1 MKKNIMSFLVLLS
14 AFSLLFVLSAC
25 GRNNDLKELYDPVI
39 SEKYLVCEWC
49 EDCEDEL
56 IDITPEMVPLTAAP
70 AMFAI
75 PVPAAPGTDEAKN
88 EKAVVDFSNMRDGYV
103 MAKYIPQTTKSVK
116 VMIKGP
122 SGAQYQYNLK
132 PGGVFEVFPLSDG
145 NGQYT
150 VGVFEQVEGTKYAT
164 VISKNI
170 TVSLADEFA
179 PFLRPNQYVN
189 YNKDSQ
195 TVKKAA
201 ELIGTETKFTNK
213 ISSVYNYVV
222 TNLTYDKDKAR
233 TVQSGYLPDVDGV
246 LRAGKG
252 ICFDYAAVMAAML
265 RSQGIPTKLIVG
277 YTGEVLH
284 AWIDVHSREE
294 GWVNGVIQFDGKS
307 WKLMDPTFA
316 STGNQ
321 SAEVMQFIGT
331 GTNYVVKFIY

>member
-1 MKKNIMSFLVLLS
+1 MKKTASVLL
-14 AFSLLFVLSAC
+14 ALLLMFSLLTGCSQNSNL
-25 GRNNDLKELYDPVI
+25 RELYDPVI
-39 SEKYLVCEWC
+39 SEKILDCGWC
-49 EDCEDEL
+49 EDCVDEL
-56 IDITPEMVPLTAAP
+56 IDITPEMVPLTNAP
-70 AMFAI
+70 AIFAI
-75 PVPAAPGTDEAKN
+75 PTPAAPGTNAETND
-88 EKAVVDFSNMRDGYV
+88 KAVIDFSNMRDGYV
-103 MAKYIPQTTKSVK
+103 MAKYNAQTTKSIR

-145 NGQYT
+145 NGQYM

-170 TVSLADEFA
+170 TVTLADEFA
-179 PFLRPNQYVN
+179 PFIRPNQYVN

-195 TVKKAA
+195 TVRKAA
-201 ELIGTETKFTNK
+201 ELISGANTFPDK
-213 ISSVYNYVV
+213 ITAVYNFVV
-222 TNLTYDKDKAR
+222 GNITYDKDKAR
-233 TVQSGYLPDVDGV
+233 TVQSGYLPDIDAV

-265 RSQGIPTKLIVG
+265 RSQGIPTKLVVG

-284 AWIDVHSREE
+284 AWISVYSKES

-316 STGNQ
+316 SSGNQ
-321 SAEVMQFIGT
+321 SAEVMKFIGD